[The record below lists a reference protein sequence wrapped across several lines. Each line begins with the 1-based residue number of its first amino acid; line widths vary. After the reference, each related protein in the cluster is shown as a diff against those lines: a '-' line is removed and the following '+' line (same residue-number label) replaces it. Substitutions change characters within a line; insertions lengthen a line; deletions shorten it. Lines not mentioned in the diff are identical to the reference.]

1 MERHHGILL
10 LLALVSPGFGFQTIS
25 FHRPAPSLFSTT
37 EQSSPEFKSKK
48 DQRRKIMASP
58 DFHRSGFKDV
68 RKTVKDGMDVE
79 FGSEVVKT
87 LKTNR

>member
-1 MERHHGILL
+1 
-10 LLALVSPGFGFQTIS
+10 
-25 FHRPAPSLFSTT
+25 
-37 EQSSPEFKSKK
+37 
-48 DQRRKIMASP
+48 MASP